1 MMLTRE
7 QLFDL
12 FWVNLGEG
20 KLYWR
25 NPPKNHPR
33 LRNKEAGQPIPNH
46 NGKEYWVIRIG
57 KKGYKRGHLIY
68 FLTHGEAAKPC
79 LDHING
85 NSLDDRAENLRPATV
100 QQNAQNHK
108 KRAKASSLPMGVRL
122 IPGSGRF
129 QARISLSKKQIHLG
143 AYDTPEEAAAVYV
156 AKRKELFNEF
166 A

>member
-1 MMLTRE
+1 MQTRE
-7 QLFDL
+7 QLLEL

-25 NPPKNHPR
+25 SPPKNHPR
-33 LRNKEAGQPIPNH
+33 LLNQEAGLPRRGQ
-46 NGKEYWVIRIG
+46 NGKEYWIIKIG
-57 KKGYKRGHLIY
+57 KKPYRRGHLIY
-68 FLTHGEAAKPC
+68 FLKHGQFATPC

-85 NSLDDRAENLRPATV
+85 NSLDDRIENLRAATI

-108 KRAKASSLPMGVRL
+108 KRAKDSDLPMGVRL
-122 IPGSGRF
+122 TSSGRF
-129 QARISLSKKQIHLG
+129 QARISLNKKQIHLG
-143 AYDTPEEAAAVYV
+143 AYDTPQEAAAIYV